1 MKVLFLGQPGN
12 LDPWL
17 GDVVQAIGEAHQ
29 VALYDPDA
37 PLVEQLRGVD
47 VVVDQGGGVGT
58 RETVGAAAQAGVKLW
73 QVLGTGLDHV
83 DVQYIL
89 DRHLPLANTPGP
101 FSSVAL
107 AEHALFLMLYFAKQF
122 PVSQMNLRR
131 GVFFRPLN
139 DELAGATLGLIGLG
153 ASGRELGQ
161 RASAFGMRVV

>member
-1 MKVLFLGQPGN
+1 MKVLLLGQPGN
-12 LDPWL
+12 LAPGL

-37 PLVEQLRGVD
+37 PLVEQLRGVE

-58 RETVGAAAQAGVKLW
+58 QATVDAAADAGVKLW

-89 DRHLPLANTPGP
+89 DRGLPLANTPGP

-122 PVSQMNLRR
+122 PSSQHSMYAGTFYRPMN
-131 GVFFRPLN
+131 
-139 DELAGATLGLIGLG
+139 D
-153 ASGRELGQ
+153 
-161 RASAFGMRVV
+161 